1 MNAER
6 PVFLAE
12 NSNRWNRFLWIV
24 RLAGAGLAIM
34 TVVVTIAVINPEY
47 VGLPKLLG
55 ENDVYK
61 RLLNP
66 DHPALARTKANAG
79 FQRSRTHVPD
89 KANFNYER
97 RSRTTPVAVPLRQ
110 SPVRAGFY
118 VNWDPQSFYS
128 LRDNVERLSMVIP
141 EWFFL
146 SDTGDTV
153 IADVENRALD
163 LLREKKVPVVAMLT
177 NFYPDQWN
185 GENVHRILHSPE
197 KRKSFIASI
206 LRLLRRY
213 SFAGINV
220 DFEAL
225 NEQSDEYLV
234 EFMKELHAA
243 LHPAGYLVSI
253 DVAPFNSDYD
263 LVRLSDVC
271 DFIIVMAYDEH
282 YAESVPGPVS
292 DQQWFHSVLA
302 DITGKVPSRKVIVG
316 IPAYGYDWPKNDSG
330 ATVSY
335 YEALIT
341 AKESDTTVTFDAVGN
356 TLQCVYDDDNDIPHS
371 IFFVDAATAFNQL
384 QAIHAAGTAG
394 AALWRLGS
402 EDPRMWKFY
411 DTRLGNDT
419 VSWPDPGLQDIQP
432 ASTDIDFEGEG
443 EILNMVATPEPGRV
457 NVMYDSTRRIVT
469 DEQYLQFPSSYVV
482 KKYGKKDS
490 VVALTFDDG
499 PDARYTPRILD
510 ILNAAGIK
518 ATFFVI
524 GVNVEN
530 NVSLL
535 KRMYDMGEEIGNHS
549 FTHPNLAEVP
559 AERTVVELQAT
570 RRIIESITG
579 HTTILF
585 RPPYNAD
592 SEPESM
598 EELLPVEIG
607 KRENYYT
614 VAESVDP
621 QDWEPGVS
629 PDTILSRI
637 IQQQQL
643 GNIVLLHDAGGDREA
658 TVKILPSI
666 IQHYRAMGYKFVTV
680 SELMGKTRDEVMPPV
695 VGRDQLLLTQFNW
708 FVVVVI
714 FWSGRL
720 LFWLFLMGIVLSIGR
735 TLLTGGLAAMQ
746 KRALRE
752 RCARPRSEALSTSVI
767 VPAHNEEVNIVST
780 IRSLLAGTVQELE
793 IIVVDDGSTDATA
806 ARVRETFAGETR
818 VRLVAKPNGGKAS
831 ALNAGIAVAS
841 GTIVVCIDGDTQLRP
856 NAIERLLEGFDED
869 GQVAAVAGN
878 AKVGNE
884 VNTLT
889 TWQAIEYITSQ
900 NFDRRAFDLLN
911 AIAVVPGAIG
921 AFRKQSVLA
930 VGGFTSDT
938 LAEDCDLTLKLLKA
952 GESIR
957 YCPEAIALTEAPETV
972 AGFLKQRFRWS
983 FGIMQSV
990 WKHRSSL
997 FSRTVPNLGFVA
1009 LPNILFF
1016 QILLPLLSP
1025 LADLFMVFALVN
1037 GNGSEVVGYYIA
1049 FLLVDAMGAW
1059 IAFRF
1064 EGERVSRLLYL
1075 LPQRFIYRQLMY
1087 WVLVKAILR
1096 AVQGELTHW
1105 GVLKRTGSVG
1115 SPQEAN
1121 ADGTRNQS

>member
-1 MNAER
+1 MNLER
-6 PVFLAE
+6 PVFFAE
-12 NSNRWNRFLWIV
+12 NSQRWSRFLWII
-24 RLAGAGLAIM
+24 RIAGIVLAIM
-34 TVVVTIAVINPEY
+34 TAVVTIAVINPEY

-66 DHPALARTKANAG
+66 DHPALARTKANAA
-79 FQRSRTHVPD
+79 FQRSRTRVPD
-89 KANFNYER
+89 RPSFNYEH
-97 RSRTTPVAVPLRQ
+97 RSRTVPVAAPLRQ
-110 SPVRAGFY
+110 TPVRAAFY
-118 VNWDPQSFYS
+118 VNWDPQSYYS
-128 LRDNVERLSMVIP
+128 LRDNIDHLSMVIP
-141 EWFFL
+141 EWLFL
-146 SDTGDTV
+146 PDSGDTV
-153 IADVENRALD
+153 VTNIENRALD
-163 LLREKKVPVVAMLT
+163 LVREKKVPVVAMVT
-177 NFYPDQWN
+177 NFFPDQWN
-185 GENVHRILHSPE
+185 GANVHRILHSPE

-206 LRLLRRY
+206 LRCLRQY
-213 SFAGINV
+213 GFAGINV
-220 DFEAL
+220 DFEAMS
-225 NEQSDEYLV
+225 EESDEYLV
-234 EFMKELHAA
+234 QFMEELHAE
-243 LHPAGYLVSI
+243 LHPAGFLVSI
-253 DVAPFNSDYD
+253 DVAPFNEDYN
-263 LVRLSDVC
+263 LVRLNDVC

-282 YAESVPGPVS
+282 YAESVPGPVA
-292 DQQWFHSVLA
+292 DLQWFHSVLS
-302 DITGKVPSRKVIVG
+302 DITAKVPPRKIVVG

-335 YEALIT
+335 YEALIR
-341 AKESDTTVTFDAVGN
+341 AKESDTTVVFDTAGSN
-356 TLQCVYDDDNDIPHS
+356 LHCDYDDDEDVSHS
-371 IFFVDAATAFNQL
+371 IFFVDAATTYNQL
-384 QAIHAAGTAG
+384 QAVTAAGTAG
-394 AALWRLGS
+394 AAIWRLGS
-402 EDPRMWKFY
+402 EDPRIWTFY
-411 DTRLGNDT
+411 DDRLAGKT
-419 VSWPDPGLQDIQP
+419 PPWPNPGQEDIAP
-432 ASTDIDFEGEG
+432 GSTDIDFEGEG
-443 EILNMVATPEPGRV
+443 EILNMVETPEPGRV
-457 NVMYDSTRRIVT
+457 EVTFDSSRGLVT
-469 DEQYLQFPSSYVV
+469 EEQYLQFPSSFVV

-559 AERTVVELQAT
+559 AERTAVELQAT

-579 HTTILF
+579 HSTILF

-621 QDWEPGVS
+621 QDWNPGVTADS
-629 PDTILSRI
+629 ILSRI
-637 IQQQQL
+637 IEQRGL

-658 TVKILPSI
+658 TVQALPSI
-666 IQHYRAMGYKFVTV
+666 IQYYRARGFKFVTI

-714 FWSGRL
+714 FWIGRF
-720 LFWLFLMGIVLSIGR
+720 LFWFFLMGIVLSIGR
-735 TLLTGGLAAMQ
+735 TILTGILAAMQ
-746 KRALRE
+746 KQSLGEERPEPRRE
-752 RCARPRSEALSTSVI
+752 GLATSVI
-767 VPAHNEEVNIVST
+767 VPAHNEEVNIVRT
-780 IRSLLAGTVQELE
+780 VQSLLAGTIRELE
-793 IIVVDDGSTDATA
+793 VIVVDDGSSDATA
-806 ARVRETFAGETR
+806 ARVREAFAGESR
-818 VRLVAKPNGGKAS
+818 VRLVEKTNGGKAS
-831 ALNAGIAVAS
+831 ALNAGFAVAS
-841 GTIVVCIDGDTQLRP
+841 GPFVVCIDADTLLRP
-856 NAIERLLEGFDED
+856 NAIERLLAMFDEEET
-869 GQVAAVAGN
+869 VAAVAGN

-884 VNTLT
+884 VNILT
-889 TWQAIEYITSQ
+889 KWQAIEYITSQ

-921 AFRKQSVLA
+921 AFRKSAVME

-938 LAEDCDLTLKLLKA
+938 LAEDCDITLKLLKA
-952 GESIR
+952 GGIIR
-957 YCPEAIALTEAPETV
+957 YCPDAIALTEAPETV

-997 FSRTVPNLGFVA
+997 FSKTTPNVGFVA

-1016 QILLPLLSP
+1016 QIALPLLSP
-1025 LADLFMVFALVN
+1025 LADLFMLFAILN
-1037 GNGSEVVGYYIA
+1037 GNASEVFWYYLV
-1049 FLLVDAMGAW
+1049 FLLVDVVGAW

-1064 EGERVSRLLYL
+1064 EGERVTRLWYL

-1087 WVLVKAILR
+1087 WVLVKALLR
-1096 AVQGELTHW
+1096 AVQGELTQW

-1115 SPQEAN
+1115 AKQDAMTEPTQ
-1121 ADGTRNQS
+1121 